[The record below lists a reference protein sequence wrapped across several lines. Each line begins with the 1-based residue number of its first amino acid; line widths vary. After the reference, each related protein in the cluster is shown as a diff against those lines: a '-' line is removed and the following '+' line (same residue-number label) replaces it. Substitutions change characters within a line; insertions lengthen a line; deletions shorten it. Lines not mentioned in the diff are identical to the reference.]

1 MKKLEVNKNYQIT
14 KKYTQTAAI
23 LCSDLQR
30 RGGGGARE
38 AAAKAQ
44 TAQHG
49 LSVKGGGKEHK
60 QKHETVSFSTVQSI
74 YKQVFRIILQHF
86 L

>member
-1 MKKLEVNKNYQIT
+1 MTYK
-14 KKYTQTAAI
+14 
-23 LCSDLQR
+23 
-30 RGGGGARE
+30 GGGGGEEGKQWPETRPLNMACQSE
-38 AAAKAQ
+38 
-44 TAQHG
+44 G
-49 LSVKGGGKEHK
+49 EEKEHK

>member
-1 MKKLEVNKNYQIT
+1 MTYKGGRE
-14 KKYTQTAAI
+14 
-23 LCSDLQR
+23 
-30 RGGGGARE
+30 GGGERD
-38 AAAKAQ
+38 AAARDQ

-49 LSVKGGGKEHK
+49 LSVKGGGKEHE